1 MNAIDWISHSE
12 LFGPFFAGPSWDAW
26 RVALK
31 ALFVV
36 EMTDADRGLYKELS
50 GGRAVP
56 DRPIREASFCFG
68 RRSGKSRIAAML
80 AVYLAVA
87 RDYRSWLA
95 PGEVATIMLIASD
108 RAQART
114 LMRYVTGLVDAVPAL
129 VREVV
134 ERKQESIS
142 FGRVVIE
149 VHTASF
155 RAVRGYTVAAA
166 ICDEIAYWRDEA
178 SANPDEEILAALRPA
193 MVTIP
198 ESLLLCISTPH
209 SRRGAFW
216 RAFVD
221 HHGPDAKDPRRI
233 FLQSPTS
240 VMNPTIDSALIEQDL
255 LRDEPRARAEWLAEF
270 RRDIEGYVSREAVE
284 AVVVPGR
291 RELSPVEGLR
301 YSAFVDP
308 SGGSSDSM
316 TLAVC
321 HAQDEVMVV
330 DAVRERRPPFN
341 PSEVVNEFAQLLKH
355 YGVSRV
361 EGDRYA
367 GEWPRER
374 FGEHGVHY
382 EVTRKPKNDIYLQAL
397 PLINSGQ
404 VELLDDPR
412 LIAQLCDLER
422 RTARGGRESIDHPP
436 RGHDDLANAVAGAV
450 VRARE
455 RSRRE
460 EIVFDLSLADTGT
473 RDSPWRI

>member
-255 LRDEPRARAEWLAEF
+255 LRDEPR
-270 RRDIEGYVSREAVE
+270 
-284 AVVVPGR
+284 
-291 RELSPVEGLR
+291 
-301 YSAFVDP
+301 
-308 SGGSSDSM
+308 
-316 TLAVC
+316 C
-321 HAQDEVMVV
+321 
-330 DAVRERRPPFN
+330 
-341 PSEVVNEFAQLLKH
+341 
-355 YGVSRV
+355 
-361 EGDRYA
+361 
-367 GEWPRER
+367 
-374 FGEHGVHY
+374 
-382 EVTRKPKNDIYLQAL
+382 
-397 PLINSGQ
+397 
-404 VELLDDPR
+404 
-412 LIAQLCDLER
+412 
-422 RTARGGRESIDHPP
+422 
-436 RGHDDLANAVAGAV
+436 
-450 VRARE
+450 
-455 RSRRE
+455 
-460 EIVFDLSLADTGT
+460 GT
-473 RDSPWRI
+473 